1 MEEDKIELPKK
12 DKTIIWVKQHKAQ
25 IGIGALVVASSIAG
39 VAIAVKVGHTPRLG
53 DVRKGVGKGAY
64 SVVETVTKVT
74 LPKVSL
80 TGVEKTATG
89 LGNDLLLSNQQIN
102 KRLVSSG
109 MMTKEPWGYELTDLG
124 KLFGKDT
131 VKVTRYGHTFSNIEW
146 DEAVIPYIFTPDE
159 LAGIDAKKAR
169 IAQILAQ

>member
-1 MEEDKIELPKK
+1 MEEEEIELSKK
-12 DKTIIWVKQHKAQ
+12 DKAIMWVKQHKAQ
-25 IGIGALVVASSIAG
+25 IGVGALVVAGSVAG
-39 VAIAVKVGHTPRLG
+39 VAIAAKTGHLPRLG
-53 DVRKGVGKGAY
+53 AASKGA
-64 SVVETVTKVT
+64 SKVASTVIETVKKAP
-74 LPKVSL
+74 LPKVNL

-102 KRLVSSG
+102 KRLVSNG
-109 MMTKEPWGYELTDLG
+109 MMTKEPWGYELTELG

-131 VKVTRYGHTFSNIEW
+131 IKVTRYGHTFSNIEW

-169 IAQILAQ
+169 IAQILTQ

>member
-1 MEEDKIELPKK
+1 MEEEKVELSKK
-12 DKTIIWVKQHKAQ
+12 DKAIMWVKQHKAQ
-25 IGIGALVVASSIAG
+25 IGIGALVVVGSIAG
-39 VAIAVKVGHTPRLG
+39 VSIAVKTGRMPRLG
-53 DVRKGVGKGAY
+53 DARKSAGKGAG
-64 SVVETVTKVT
+64 SVVEAFKKAS

-89 LGNDLLLSNQQIN
+89 LGNDLLLSSQQIN

-109 MMTKEPWGYELTDLG
+109 MMTKEPWGYELTELG
-124 KLFGKDT
+124 RLFGKDT

-146 DEAVIPYIFTPDE
+146 DEAVIPYLFTPDE

-169 IAQILAQ
+169 IAQILA

>member
-1 MEEDKIELPKK
+1 MEEEKVELSKK
-12 DKTIIWVKQHKAQ
+12 DKAIMWVKQHKAQ
-25 IGIGALVVASSIAG
+25 IGIGALVVVGSIAG
-39 VAIAVKVGHTPRLG
+39 VSIAVKTGHMPRLG
-53 DVRKGVGKGAY
+53 DARKNADKGAG
-64 SVVETVTKVT
+64 SVGEAFKKAP

-109 MMTKEPWGYELTDLG
+109 MMTKEPWGYELTELG
-124 KLFGKDT
+124 RLFGKDT

-146 DEAVIPYIFTPDE
+146 DEAVIPYLFTPDE

-169 IAQILAQ
+169 FAQILAQ

>member
-1 MEEDKIELPKK
+1 MEEEKIDLPKK
-12 DKTIIWVKQHKAQ
+12 DKAIMWIKQHKAQ
-25 IGIGALVVASSIAG
+25 IGVGALVVAGSIAG
-39 VAIAVKVGHTPRLG
+39 VAIAAKAGHMPRLG
-53 DVRKGVGKGAY
+53 DVRKGVGKGAG
-64 SVVETVTKVT
+64 SVVETVKKAP

-102 KRLVSSG
+102 KRLVSNG
-109 MMTKEPWGYELTDLG
+109 MMTKEPWGYELTELG

-146 DEAVIPYIFTPDE
+146 DEAVIPYVFTSDE
-159 LAGIDAKKAR
+159 LAGIEAKKAR